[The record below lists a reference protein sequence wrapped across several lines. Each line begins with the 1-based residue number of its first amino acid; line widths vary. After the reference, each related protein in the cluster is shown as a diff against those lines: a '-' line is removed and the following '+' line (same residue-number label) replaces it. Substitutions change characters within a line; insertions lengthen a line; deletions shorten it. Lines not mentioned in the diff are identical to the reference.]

1 MKNDQAESL
10 RREISRPFLKF
21 YVQWTSTSTMNKNME
36 LGDAINQIR
45 KTTASTNYKITTK
58 QSFPRKIDNILQ

>member
-21 YVQWTSTSTMNKNME
+21 YVQWTSTSAMNENME

-45 KTTASTNYKITTK
+45 KTTGSTNYKITAK